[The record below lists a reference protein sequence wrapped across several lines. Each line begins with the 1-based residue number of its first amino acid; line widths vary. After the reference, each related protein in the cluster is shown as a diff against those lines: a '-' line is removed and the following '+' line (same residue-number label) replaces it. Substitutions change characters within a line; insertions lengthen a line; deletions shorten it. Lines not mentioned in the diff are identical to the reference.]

1 MSHKIRLGPI
11 AVFLA
16 IVAIV
21 LSVMAVLSTATTHA
35 DRVMAERFA
44 EMTQQRYALEAEGT
58 KLLAEYDR
66 QAAAGA
72 VEAESLGLSPA
83 EGGGYRTQIEKGGYI
98 LTMALSEPDGQGS
111 YTVDEWKIT
120 KQWNADDPFQNIWKG
135 E

>member
-35 DRVMAERFA
+35 DLVMAERFA
-44 EMTQQRYALEAEGT
+44 EMTQQRYALEEEGT
-58 KLLAEYDR
+58 KILAAYDR
-66 QAAAGA
+66 QAADGTI
-72 VEAESLGLSPA
+72 EAESLGLSPV
-83 EGGGYRTQIEKGGYI
+83 EGGYRAQIEQGGYT
-98 LTMALSEPDGQGS
+98 LTMALSEPDDGGS

-120 KQWNADDPFQNIWKG
+120 KQWNAEDPFQNIWKG

>member
-35 DRVMAERFA
+35 DLVMAERFA
-44 EMTQQRYALEAEGT
+44 EMTQQRYALEEEGT
-58 KLLAEYDR
+58 KILAAYDR
-66 QAAAGA
+66 QAADGTI
-72 VEAESLGLSPA
+72 EAESLGLSPV
-83 EGGGYRTQIEKGGYI
+83 EGGYRAQIEQGGYT
-98 LTMALSEPDGQGS
+98 LTMALSEPDDGGS

>member
-58 KLLAEYDR
+58 KILAAYDR
-66 QAAAGA
+66 QAADGTI
-72 VEAESLGLSPA
+72 EAESLGLSPV
-83 EGGGYRTQIEKGGYI
+83 EGGYRAQIEQGGYT
-98 LTMALSEPDGQGS
+98 LTMALSEPDDGGS

>member
-21 LSVMAVLSTATTHA
+21 LSVMA
-35 DRVMAERFA
+35 ERFA

-58 KLLAEYDR
+58 KILAEYDR

-83 EGGGYRTQIEKGGYI
+83 EGGGYRTEIEKGGYI
-98 LTMALSEPDGQGS
+98 LTMALSEPDSQGS

>member
-44 EMTQQRYALEAEGT
+44 EMTQQR
-58 KLLAEYDR
+58 
-66 QAAAGA
+66 
-72 VEAESLGLSPA
+72 
-83 EGGGYRTQIEKGGYI
+83 
-98 LTMALSEPDGQGS
+98 
-111 YTVDEWKIT
+111 
-120 KQWNADDPFQNIWKG
+120 
-135 E
+135 

>member
-35 DRVMAERFA
+35 DLVMAERFA
-44 EMTQQRYALEAEGT
+44 EMTQKRYALEAEGT
-58 KLLAEYDR
+58 KILAEYDS

-72 VEAESLGLSPA
+72 IDAGALGL
-83 EGGGYRTQIEKGGYI
+83 EQDENGYRAEIEQDGYV
-98 LTMALSEPDGQGS
+98 LTMALSAPDESGA

-120 KQWNADDPFQNIWKG
+120 KQWNAADPFQNIWKG